1 MENPVALRLT
11 VLHLFS
17 SYFPEYW
24 NFWLLQMLM
33 GLGGPF
39 FLCLLAALTYW
50 YSRVHWL
57 MLELL
62 LICSAE
68 SASEGTSEGSDANS
82 QNVSAAAHVVV
93 FFFFLFY
100 FLQAS
105 ALLYLHQ
112 PLQMWIF
119 WFIHFITQS
128 SSFILPEEIFAC
140 LHAFVNFIE
149 IV

>member
-1 MENPVALRLT
+1 
-11 VLHLFS
+11 
-17 SYFPEYW
+17 
-24 NFWLLQMLM
+24 
-33 GLGGPF
+33 
-39 FLCLLAALTYW
+39 
-50 YSRVHWL
+50 

-119 WFIHFITQS
+119 CFIHFITQS
-128 SSFILPEEIFAC
+128 ISFIWPEEIFAC
-140 LHAFVNFIE
+140 LHAFVNFNE